1 MTEIRFERIVPKKK
15 LSTTSVPDVWRAMRA
30 MARSAQRRLME
41 YPPKPPGSKYRRKAA
56 AGGLKSGWTVA
67 GPSKQ
72 GNDMVVEVGNK
83 IKYAV
88 YVEGPAEGP
97 KGKRQTKK
105 HRQTGWP
112 TIDKVG
118 KEEWDKAV
126 PDIERALQ
134 R

>member
-1 MTEIRFERIVPKKK
+1 MANILSRLFCCKKSICSIIKLCGSDRTRLIDMLLTVLTEYGFISDKAINTIACK
-15 LSTTSVPDVWRAMRA
+15 LGL
-30 MARSAQRRLME
+30 SA
-41 YPPKPPGSKYRRKAA
+41 
-56 AGGLKSGWTVA
+56 
-67 GPSKQ
+67 
-72 GNDMVVEVGNK
+72 VEVRGVVSFYHFFSRQPVG
-83 IKYAV
+83 KYAV